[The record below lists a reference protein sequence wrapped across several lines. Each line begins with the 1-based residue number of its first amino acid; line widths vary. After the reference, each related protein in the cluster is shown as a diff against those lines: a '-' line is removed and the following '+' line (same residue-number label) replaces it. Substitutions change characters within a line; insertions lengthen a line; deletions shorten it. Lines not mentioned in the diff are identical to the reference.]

1 MQFWICVIE
10 TVTHWNLKLLSK
22 AGRDFPFQK
31 GQKVGE
37 VFDHSE
43 IIQEKTCPKFQA
55 SEVICNQSRVWNSL
69 DGQVAIFM
77 VAYRKTRKRP
87 SWTKD
92 LPKPADL
99 VAKKRI
105 PDSFLVIT
113 MAFEYVALG
122 ILAGLLVC
130 IVVRLYK
137 YLKCFMSSRLITSSR
152 HATRQVG
159 LHIILA
165 SWILVSLRLVYH
177 SHLANHYE
185 HASIHA
191 VGERNGLTVATAQ
204 NILVCACYEESP
216 FLKS

>member
-1 MQFWICVIE
+1 MRNMQFWICIIE
-10 TVTHWNLKLLSK
+10 TVTHPIETWNRSQRLVEIFRSKKAKRWGKFSIMWNHPRKNMSKVSSIWSYLQPKLCMELSWWP
-22 AGRDFPFQK
+22 G
-31 GQKVGE
+31 GHLHGSV
-37 VFDHSE
+37 SE
-43 IIQEKTCPKFQA
+43 DSQA
-55 SEVICNQSRVWNSL
+55 SI
-69 DGQVAIFM
+69 
-77 VAYRKTRKRP
+77 
-87 SWTKD
+87 
-92 LPKPADL
+92 L
-99 VAKKRI
+99 V
-105 PDSFLVIT
+105 
-113 MAFEYVALG
+113 AFEYVAG

-191 VGERNGLTVATAQ
+191 VGERNGLTVATTQ